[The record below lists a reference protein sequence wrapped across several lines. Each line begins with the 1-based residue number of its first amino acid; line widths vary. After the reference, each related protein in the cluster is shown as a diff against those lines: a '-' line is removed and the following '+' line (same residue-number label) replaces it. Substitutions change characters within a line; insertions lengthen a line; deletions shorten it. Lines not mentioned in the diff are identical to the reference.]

1 MATDA
6 NVGIEIG
13 VQKKILEKL
22 DTTNYWFVKSP
33 STVQTADVT
42 GTGQNY
48 SWSYY
53 LSYNMSRYTRT
64 GKLCVVSND
73 ETVELYGSG
82 VIALDAVIGNSHG
95 VTFRGYG
102 DAGEHTVISSG
113 YTTGNVYL
121 LSNTRSNKW
130 TNGYDPMRWYGN
142 TLTSNAVN
150 FGINF
155 ADNKHTFANGEH
167 LKLQYLDGKSRSPIV
182 PVWDETGSNILELTV
197 DEYFNHYKG
206 ICKDLSENQAGVIY
220 IRRTLFEDTIFIN
233 VPIVSK
239 REDAEE
245 YIRSGKLPNDAKM
258 YYSENPASD
267 GTTKPNI
274 EYEKPTYTPQPT
286 DTDTG
291 EQKEHGSTPDRSNLP
306 IITPKSQGCLL
317 YACTAAQVN
326 AFFNWLWNDIDWEKI
341 VINSVTG
348 LYGNLADCIIGL
360 DYVPFPISELFTT
373 ATSKIVLG
381 RYGTEISANS
391 IGEGKVT
398 YYKLDDLK
406 IDPFRNDF
414 FAYNGYTEIK
424 LYLPCV
430 GFVDL
435 DANLVVGRT
444 ISIEFSYDVY
454 TGHGSYALFSN
465 GILFATYD
473 CDYALHLP
481 FAVSTMDSIVQ
492 KGVESVAQG
501 VASIPNGGATMI
513 ASAIDLFTQSPSTPL
528 KIGGSVN
535 PTTAYMTGFAPRW
548 FAKYPTPCPPS
559 NFASRVGY
567 LSMQKHTLSNLT
579 GFTKCYNPRISFD
592 KFTPTK
598 EEESEIYTLLENGVV
613 L

>member
-1 MATDA
+1 MAVDS
-6 NVGIEIG
+6 NVGNETG
-13 VQKKILEKL
+13 AQKEILEKL

-33 STVQTADVT
+33 SNVQTENVT
-42 GTGQNY
+42 GTGVDY
-48 SWSYY
+48 SWSYKI
-53 LSYNMSRYTRT
+53 SYNIARYTRT
-64 GKLCVVSND
+64 GKLCVLSND
-73 ETVELYGSG
+73 ETVELYGTG
-82 VIALDAVIGNSHG
+82 DIVLDAVIGNSHS
-95 VTFRGYG
+95 VSFNGYG
-102 DAGEHTVISSG
+102 DSGQHTVNSGG
-113 YTTGNVYL
+113 YTSGNIYI
-121 LSNTRSNKW
+121 LSNTRKNAWSSDSNS
-130 TNGYDPMRWYGN
+130 MRWYGN
-142 TLTSNAVN
+142 SLTSNIVN

-155 ADNKHTFANGEH
+155 ANNKHTFANGEH
-167 LKLQYLDGKSRSPIV
+167 LKLQYLDGKGGSPIV
-182 PVWDETGSNILELTV
+182 PAWDETGSNILELTV
-197 DEYFNHYKG
+197 DEYFNLYKG
-206 ICKDLSENQAGVIY
+206 ICKDLSENQAGVTY
-220 IRRTLFEDTIFIN
+220 IRQTLFKDTIFIN

-239 REDAEE
+239 REDAEK
-245 YIRSGKLPNDAKM
+245 YIRSGELPDDAKM
-258 YYSENPASD
+258 YYSEDPASD
-267 GTTKPNI
+267 GTKKPSI
-274 EYEKPTYTPQPT
+274 KYEKPTYTLQPT

-317 YACTAAQVN
+317 YACTASQVN

-341 VINSVTG
+341 AINSVTG

-360 DYVPFPISELFTT
+360 DYVPFPIGELFTT

-391 IGEGKVT
+391 IGEGKTT

-435 DANLVVGRT
+435 DANLAVGRT
-444 ISIEFSYDVY
+444 ISIEFAYDVY

-492 KGVESVAQG
+492 KGVESTAQAVA
-501 VASIPNGGATMI
+501 AIPNGGATMI
-513 ASAIDLFTQSPSTPL
+513 ASGIDLFTQSPSTPL

-535 PTTAYMTGFAPRW
+535 PTTAYMTGFEPRW
-548 FAKYPTPCPPS
+548 IAKYPTPCPPS

-567 LSMQKHTLSNLT
+567 LSMQKHTLSKLT
-579 GFTKCYNPRISFD
+579 GYTKCYNPRISFN

-598 EEESEIYTLLENGVV
+598 EEETEIYSLLSDGVV

>member
-6 NVGIEIG
+6 NVGTESC
-13 VQKKILEKL
+13 VQKEILEKL
-22 DTTNYWFVKSP
+22 DTTNYWFTKTP
-33 STVQTADVT
+33 STIQNASDT
-42 GTGQNY
+42 GNGSNY
-48 SWSYY
+48 GWSYT
-53 LSYNMSRYTRT
+53 LHYNMSRYTRT
-64 GKLCVVSND
+64 GKVCVLSND
-73 ETVELYGSG
+73 ETVELYGTG
-82 VIALDAVIGNSHG
+82 DIVLDAVIGGSHG
-95 VTFRGYG
+95 VSFSGYG
-102 DAGEHTVISSG
+102 SGGENTVIGSG
-113 YTTGNVYL
+113 FTSDNIYV
-121 LSNTRSNKW
+121 LSNTRSDAW
-130 TNGYDPMRWYGN
+130 SNGYNPMRWYGN
-142 TLTSNAVN
+142 TLLSNAVN
-150 FGINF
+150 FGVNF
-155 ADNKHTFANGEH
+155 VDNKHTFADGEH
-167 LKLQYLDGKSRSPIV
+167 LKLQYLDGKSGSPIV

-197 DEYFNHYKG
+197 DEYFNFYKG
-206 ICKDLSENQAGVIY
+206 VCKNLSENQDGVMY
-220 IRRTLFEDTIFIN
+220 VRQTLFKDTIFIN

-245 YIRSGKLPNDAKM
+245 YIKSGKLPDDAKM
-258 YYSENPASD
+258 YYSKNPASD
-267 GTTKPNI
+267 GTTKPGI

-291 EQKEHGSTPDRSNLP
+291 KQKEHGTTPDRSNLP

-326 AFFNWLWNDIDWEKI
+326 SFFNWLWNDIDWEKI
-341 VINSVTG
+341 AINSVTG

-381 RYGTEISANS
+381 RYGTELSANS
-391 IGEGKVT
+391 IGEGKT
-398 YYKLDDLK
+398 AYYKLDDLK

-414 FAYNGYTEIK
+414 LAYNGYTEIK

-435 DANLVVGRT
+435 DANLAVGRT

-492 KGVESVAQG
+492 KGVESTAQA

-513 ASAIDLFTQSPSTPL
+513 ASSVDLFTQSPSTPL

-559 NFASRVGY
+559 NFASQIGY
-567 LSMQKHTLSNLT
+567 LSMQKHTLLNLV
-579 GFTKCYNPRISFD
+579 GYTKCYNPRITFS

-598 EEESEIYTLLENGVV
+598 EEESEIYSLLKDGVV
-613 L
+613 I

>member
-6 NVGIEIG
+6 NVGIESG
-13 VQKKILEKL
+13 VQKEILEKL
-22 DTTNYWFVKSP
+22 ATTNYWFVKSP
-33 STVQTADVT
+33 SSVQTPDVA
-42 GTGQNY
+42 GTGKDY
-48 SWSYY
+48 TWDYT
-53 LSYNMSRYTRT
+53 LSYDMARYTRSD
-64 GKLCVVSND
+64 KLCILSND
-73 ETVELYGSG
+73 ETVELYGAG
-82 VIALDAVIGNSHG
+82 DIVLDAVIGNSHG
-95 VTFRGYG
+95 VAFSGYG
-102 DAGEHTVISSG
+102 GAGEHTVINSG
-113 YTTGNVYL
+113 YTTDNVYL
-121 LSNTRSNKW
+121 LSNTRSSTW
-130 TNGYDPMRWYGN
+130 SSDYDPMRWYGN
-142 TLTSNAVN
+142 VNLGNSVN

-155 ADNKHTFANGEH
+155 TDNKHTFADGEH
-167 LKLQYLDGKSRSPIV
+167 LKLQYMDGKSGSPIV
-182 PVWDETGSNILELTV
+182 PVWDETGSNILELTI

-206 ICKDLSENQAGVIY
+206 ICKELSENQAGVTY
-220 IRRTLFEDTIFIN
+220 IRQALFKDTIFIN
-233 VPIVSK
+233 VPIVSN
-239 REDAEE
+239 RSDAEE
-245 YIRSGKLPNDAKM
+245 YIRTGKLPDDAKM
-258 YYSENPASD
+258 YYSENPVSD
-267 GTTKPNI
+267 GTVKPSVT
-274 EYEKPTYTPQPT
+274 YVKPTYKPQPT

-291 EQKEHGSTPDRSNLP
+291 ERKEHGSTPDRSNLP

-341 VINSVTG
+341 AINSVTG

-360 DYVPFPISELFTT
+360 DYVPFPIGELFSI

-381 RYGTEISANS
+381 RYGTDISANS
-391 IGEGKVT
+391 IGEGKTT
-398 YYKLDDLK
+398 YYNIDDLK

-435 DANLVVGRT
+435 DANLAVGRT
-444 ISIEFSYDVY
+444 ISIEFAYDVY

-492 KGVESVAQG
+492 KGVASATQA

-513 ASAIDLFTQSPSTPL
+513 ASGIDLFTQSPSTPL

-535 PTTAYMTGFAPRW
+535 PTTAYMTGFEPRW

-559 NFASRVGY
+559 NFASQIGY
-567 LSMQKHTLSNLT
+567 LSMQKHTLSNLV
-579 GFTKCYNPRISFD
+579 GFTKCYNPRITFN

-598 EEESEIYTLLENGVV
+598 EEETEIYSLLKDGVV
-613 L
+613 I

>member
-6 NVGIEIG
+6 NVGIESG
-13 VQKKILEKL
+13 VRKEILEKL
-22 DTTNYWFVKSP
+22 DTTNYWYVKSP
-33 STVQTADVT
+33 SSVQTPDVT
-42 GTGQNY
+42 STGKDY
-48 SWSYY
+48 SWDYA
-53 LSYNMSRYTRT
+53 LGYNIARYTRS
-64 GKLCVVSND
+64 GKLCVLSND
-73 ETVELYGSG
+73 ETVELYGTG
-82 VIALDAVIGNSHG
+82 DIVLDAVIGSSHNVSFSG
-95 VTFRGYG
+95 HGGAG
-102 DAGEHTVISSG
+102 DHAVISSG
-113 YTTGNVYL
+113 YTTDNVYL
-121 LSNTRSNKW
+121 LSNTRSNTW
-130 TNGYDPMRWYGN
+130 SSDYDPMRWYGN
-142 TLTSNAVN
+142 VNIGNAVN

-155 ADNKHTFANGEH
+155 TDNKHTFADGEH
-167 LKLQYLDGKSRSPIV
+167 LKLQYLNGNQGSPIV
-182 PVWDETGSNILELTV
+182 PVWDATGSNILELTIE
-197 DEYFNHYKG
+197 EYFNRYKG
-206 ICKDLSENQAGVIY
+206 ICKELSENQAGVIY
-220 IRRTLFEDTIFIN
+220 VRQTLFKDTIFIN

-239 REDAEE
+239 KADAEE
-245 YIRSGKLPNDAKM
+245 YIKTGKLPDDAKM

-267 GTTKPNI
+267 GTAKPNI
-274 EYEKPTYTPQPT
+274 TYVKPSYTPQPT

-291 EQKEHGSTPDRSNLP
+291 ERKEQGTTPDRSKLP

-341 VINSVTG
+341 AINSVTG

-360 DYVPFPISELFTT
+360 DYVPFPIGELFST

-381 RYGTEISANS
+381 RYGTDISANS
-391 IGEGKVT
+391 IGEGKTT
-398 YYKLDDLK
+398 YYKIDDLK

-435 DANLVVGRT
+435 DANLAVGRT
-444 ISIEFSYDVY
+444 ISIEFAYDVY

-492 KGVESVAQG
+492 KGVESTAQA
-501 VASIPNGGATMI
+501 VSSIPNGGATMI
-513 ASAIDLFTQSPSTPL
+513 ASSVDLFTQSPSTPL

-535 PTTAYMTGFAPRW
+535 PTTAYMTGFEPRW
-548 FAKYPTPCPPS
+548 FAKYPTPCPPT
-559 NFASRVGY
+559 NFASQIGY
-567 LSMQKHTLSNLT
+567 LSMQKHTLSNLV
-579 GFTKCYNPRISFD
+579 GFTKCYNPRITFS

-598 EEESEIYTLLENGVV
+598 EEETEIYSLLKDGVV
-613 L
+613 I